1 MLIFK
6 KKKTCYHVKNNDLI
20 KIFWKVIKIGCQG
33 DEIDNHL
40 EKKKKNLLSIQ
51 KKKIVKIS

>member
-20 KIFWKVIKIGCQG
+20 KKKIWKVIKIGCQG

-40 EKKKKNLLSIQ
+40 EKKKKKKLATNS
-51 KKKIVKIS
+51 KKKKL